1 MGLKKKYAIVGVGY
15 TPQGRVPGRTS
26 LSFHLEASSNAI
38 KDAGLKRE
46 DIDGL
51 LSYRYF
57 PPCPGEVN
65 VTPQLIA
72 QHLGLTPLYAG
83 QDSD

>member
-1 MGLKKKYAIVGVGY
+1 MDLKNKYAIVGVGY
-15 TPQGRVPGRTS
+15 TPQGKVPGRTS

-38 KDAGLKRE
+38 NDAGLKNE

-57 PPCPGEVN
+57 PACPGEVD
-65 VTPQLIA
+65 VTPQVIS
-72 QHLGLTPLYAG
+72 QYLGLTPKYLS
-83 QDSD
+83 QDAN